1 VPADMVLLSTSEK
14 SGTCFI
20 RTDQLD
26 GETDWKLRVAVTT
39 TQSLDNPADILKIHS
54 QIYAEKPQLRIHAF
68 EGVFIRN
75 DGEKNQEPLSIEN
88 TLWAN
93 TVLASGT
100 AYGAIIYTG
109 CETRS
114 VMNTSQPQ
122 NKVRF
127 FWKLM

>member
-1 VPADMVLLSTSEK
+1 MVLLSTSEK

-39 TQSLDNPADILKIHS
+39 TQNLENPSDILKIHS

-75 DGEKNQEPLSIEN
+75 DSENKTQEPLSIEN

-109 CETRS
+109 SDTRS

-122 NKVRF
+122 NKVTNNIYIYIQ
-127 FWKLM
+127 